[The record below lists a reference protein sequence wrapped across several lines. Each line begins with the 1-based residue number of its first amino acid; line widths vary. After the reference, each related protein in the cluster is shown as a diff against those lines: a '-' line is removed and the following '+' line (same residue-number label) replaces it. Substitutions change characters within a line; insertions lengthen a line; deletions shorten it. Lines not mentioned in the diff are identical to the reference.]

1 MLSRL
6 AIRRRVTTMM
16 ITMMVFLAGIV
27 SYMNLD
33 MNLMPEMDIPIVVVS
48 TTYVG
53 AGPEEIENLVTKPL
67 EESLSTVSNV
77 ENIRFVGEH
86 VHGHG
91 TVCRRHGHRHRFH
104 GLT

>member
-1 MLSRL
+1 
-6 AIRRRVTTMM
+6 MM

-67 EESLSTVSNV
+67 EECRKHHL
-77 ENIRFVGEH
+77 RFVGEH

>member
-67 EESLSTVSNV
+67 GIPQHRFQCRKHHL
-77 ENIRFVGEH
+77 RFVGEH
-86 VHGHG
+86 VPW
-91 TVCRRHGHRHRFH
+91 
-104 GLT
+104 LWYSL

>member
-77 ENIRFVGEH
+77 ENITSGDH
-86 VHGHG
+86 VDGYG

>member
-33 MNLMPEMDIPIVVVS
+33 MNLMPEMDIPIV
-48 TTYVG
+48 
-53 AGPEEIENLVTKPL
+53 
-67 EESLSTVSNV
+67 LSAPPMWAQGRKKSK
-77 ENIRFVGEH
+77 IW
-86 VHGHG
+86 
-91 TVCRRHGHRHRFH
+91 
-104 GLT
+104 